1 MRAGGVF
8 EEAIAQASYFLS
20 DGVPIA
26 RTIRNQDVVD
36 NVWTAGRLSAEVFPG
51 RPGQLTAKPLVLLV
65 NSRTASAAEVLT
77 GALRDNHRCAGVVAE
92 LHDVPAPCSWARW
105 ASCRAA
111 WQRAP
116 NAGSNG

>member
-1 MRAGGVF
+1 MHAGGVF

-77 GALRDNHRCAGVVAE
+77 GALRDNHRCALG
-92 LHDVPAPCSWARW
+92 
-105 ASCRAA
+105 
-111 WQRAP
+111 
-116 NAGSNG
+116 